1 MIYQQLLSAL
11 RGVLVTVPG
20 LPADRRW
27 LNTTAP
33 PPSGP
38 FVDDG
43 FTSLDSAYA
52 ECGPNA
58 MRRCECTYRVSIRV
72 PAGTDAH
79 AALTVAGH
87 VEDHFASMTLT
98 VGGNPVEVLSTRS
111 GPALTENA
119 WLHVPVSVSLT
130 FDHQ

>member
-1 MIYQQLLSAL
+1 MIYQQLLTGL

-27 LNTTAP
+27 LNTTSAAP
-33 PPSGP
+33 TTA

-43 FTSLDSAYA
+43 FTNLDSEYA
-52 ECGPNA
+52 ECGPDA
-58 MRRCECTYRVSIRV
+58 MRRCEATYRVSIRV

-79 AALTVAGH
+79 AALSLASSI
-87 VEDHFASMTLT
+87 EDTFASMVLDLN
-98 VGGNPVEVLSTRS
+98 GYPVEVLSTRA

-119 WLHVPVSVSLT
+119 WLHIPVSVSLT